1 MKNRARESAKPP
13 PKNRSNIM
21 KKALLIAAAVATLAL
36 ASCTSLRT
44 PAGARNGKVWYN
56 TLFGISIESAVCG
69 DGIVVQQ

>member
-1 MKNRARESAKPP
+1 
-13 PKNRSNIM
+13 M

-56 TLFGISIESAVCG
+56 TLFGISIESAVYG